1 MADFGRNIGFEGG
14 LSLWEKE
21 YALSVI
27 FEEKAKQIAVGANNS
42 EIYFECSDIEA
53 FFERLTK
60 GQVRVIHPVMEHPW
74 GQRAFRVYDPD
85 NHILEFAEPMS
96 EVVLRLHH
104 EGLGVEAIAA
114 KSMMPPEFIKNIL
127 HIKEHWFGVLAPA
140 VAPLWRKTLQNT
152 FRFFAA
158 SCKGRGGFRAT
169 AIRPILMRRAKNT
182 SQLLL
187 EQQSSANPQ

>member
-1 MADFGRNIGFEGG
+1 MPNKPTQNNPKYQAAVFFVQDIKKSKHFYSEVLGQKIVADFGRNIGFEGG
-14 LSLWEKE
+14 LSLWEKA
-21 YALSVI
+21 YALKVI
-27 FEEKAKQIAVGANNS
+27 FEEKAKQVAVGANNS

-53 FFERLTK
+53 FFDRLTK

-114 KSMMPPEFIKNIL
+114 KSMMPSEFIKNVL
-127 HIKEHWFGVLAPA
+127 HTK
-140 VAPLWRKTLQNT
+140 
-152 FRFFAA
+152 
-158 SCKGRGGFRAT
+158 
-169 AIRPILMRRAKNT
+169 
-182 SQLLL
+182 
-187 EQQSSANPQ
+187 